1 MRKKSIQFENYEQKD
16 IIKFLREATGKTQT
30 EFANDI
36 GKSRSWIA
44 KIENGE
50 INILFKDFLEL
61 TKRNNIKVTMTDNQK
76 EGNSMETTTIT
87 FRTTTD
93 IKQTLNN
100 IALEQNRTLS
110 NMIET
115 IIIQWLKS
123 NKNQ

>member
-1 MRKKSIQFENYEQKD
+1 
-16 IIKFLREATGKTQT
+16 
-30 EFANDI
+30 
-36 GKSRSWIA
+36 
-44 KIENGE
+44 
-50 INILFKDFLEL
+50 
-61 TKRNNIKVTMTDNQK
+61 
-76 EGNSMETTTIT
+76 METTTIT

>member
-76 EGNSMETTTIT
+76 DGNSMETTTIT